1 MNQEGN
7 IDQNRKEEFFL
18 AMFDFM
24 RSFLGGTAGS
34 IRELAD
40 IQATYPEEYEH
51 FNEFDTNPE
60 QMMELAEKLNP
71 RLQGLL
77 FKVMFK
83 VNSLNKRMSN
93 MTYLS
98 VDEKRKL
105 ATDLDVFVDET
116 QRMLDEVRAGI
127 AE

>member
-1 MNQEGN
+1 
-7 IDQNRKEEFFL
+7 
-18 AMFDFM
+18 
-24 RSFLGGTAGS
+24 
-34 IRELAD
+34 
-40 IQATYPEEYEH
+40 
-51 FNEFDTNPE
+51 
-60 QMMELAEKLNP
+60 MELAEKLNP